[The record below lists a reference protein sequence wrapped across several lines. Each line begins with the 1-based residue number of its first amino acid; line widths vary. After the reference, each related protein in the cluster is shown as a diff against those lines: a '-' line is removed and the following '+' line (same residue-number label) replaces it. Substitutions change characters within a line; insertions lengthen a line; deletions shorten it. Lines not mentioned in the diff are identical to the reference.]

1 MKIGINQFCWPM
13 TMDILDIASRSKQLG
28 FESLEVCF
36 TAGSL
41 THSRTASV
49 TDTLDISAYYNR
61 LLNIESGDNDFY
73 ELKRISDDS
82 GISFGSI
89 GGIISFS
96 IYPLTSPDRK
106 VYEKCNFAIRR
117 MIDAANILGAKTVQV
132 IPGMLTS
139 EMDYERTFDLV
150 QSRLADLAAGAG
162 GINLAIENVWNNFLY
177 SPLEINRLIDETGQM
192 NLGVYFDIGNA
203 RRFGYPEQWI
213 RTLGH
218 RIKMVHCKDYRMSVD
233 NIHGFTNLLDGDV
246 NYPAVITALNEAGFH
261 GDFILELIPP
271 ARYEIEMT
279 FLHGLNV
286 LKTLLN
292 RK

>member
-1 MKIGINQFCWPM
+1 M
-13 TMDILDIASRSKQLG
+13 
-28 FESLEVCF
+28 
-36 TAGSL
+36 GS
-41 THSRTASV
+41 TW
-49 TDTLDISAYYNR
+49 R
-61 LLNIESGDNDFY
+61 LKMF
-73 ELKRISDDS
+73 
-82 GISFGSI
+82 
-89 GGIISFS
+89 GII
-96 IYPLTSPDRK
+96 
-106 VYEKCNFAIRR
+106 
-117 MIDAANILGAKTVQV
+117 
-132 IPGMLTS
+132 
-139 EMDYERTFDLV
+139 
-150 QSRLADLAAGAG
+150 
-162 GINLAIENVWNNFLY
+162 FLY

-246 NYPAVITALNEAGFH
+246 NYPAVITTLNEAGFH